1 MGKTDWGG
9 RVTAYPA
16 EAVDRYRGA
25 GYWGSLP
32 IAAEFRAVAARVP
45 DREAV
50 VAPDG
55 RLTYR
60 ELDEQADRLALG
72 LVQLGLQPGQTAI
85 LQISNR
91 LMSVVAWYG
100 LLKAGLVPACS
111 LTAHRAHEIGAI
123 SRKTGAVA
131 HLAEAGGNFDLIA
144 FAREQRAGHPTLRYV
159 LTLGAPARS
168 QPPAQPGTD
177 EAQVEDLIEQADPG
191 LARKV
196 VDGIQAGI
204 DPDDVAVFQL
214 SGGTTGVPK
223 VIPRLHAEY
232 WYNARAYAAA
242 SGWDETTRNGHLIP
256 VIHNAG
262 IVCGVHAPHSVGGC
276 LLLTT
281 ADLDQALPMLA
292 AEQVTDV
299 LFGHGHYSAVTH
311 PAFSRLASSLRRVVL
326 SGAKVPLPLFEALER
341 HGLWAGQLFGMGE
354 GFFALS
360 SLTAPREA
368 RLTTVGTPISPLDEF
383 RVLAPAAEHEVAEG
397 EVGELACRGPYTLRG
412 YFDAPD
418 VNRAAFTADGFYRTG
433 DLVAARWFG
442 EERSISVEGRL
453 KDIINRGGEK
463 ISAEEVEVLLLRHP
477 GIQAVAVVPMPDKR
491 LGERSCAYLVA
502 TGRELELADLQAHLA
517 GLGLAKFKWPER
529 LEWVPALPKTAV
541 GKLDKKLLQREIAAK
556 VAEEHARTSGLPQ
569 ARSRHAD
576 GPGSRRS
583 APD

>member
-1 MGKTDWGG
+1 MGKSDWGG
-9 RVTAYPA
+9 RVTEYPA

-32 IAAEFRAVAARVP
+32 IAAEFRATAARVP
-45 DREAV
+45 DRDAV

-60 ELDEQADRLALG
+60 ELDEQADRLAFGLIGLG
-72 LVQLGLQPGQTAI
+72 LRPGQAVILQLG
-85 LQISNR
+85 NR

-100 LLKAGLVPACS
+100 LLKAGLVPVCS

-131 HLAEAGGNFDLIA
+131 HLAEAGGSFDLIA
-144 FAREQRAGHPTLRYV
+144 FAREQQAGHPTLRHV
-159 LTLGAPARS
+159 LSLGAPAAG
-168 QPPAQPGTD
+168 PPGAETR
-177 EAQVEDLIEQADPG
+177 VEDLIERSEPG
-191 LARKV
+191 LARTL
-196 VDGIQAGI
+196 VDDLQAGI
-204 DPDDVAVFQL
+204 DPDDVAAFQL

-242 SGWDETTRNGHLIP
+242 SGWDETTRNAHLIP

-276 LLLTT
+276 LLLTS

-292 AEQVTDV
+292 AERVTDV
-299 LFGHGHYSAVTH
+299 LLGHGHYSAVAH
-311 PAFSRLASSLRRVVL
+311 PAFPPLAATLRRVVL
-326 SGAKVPLPLFEALER
+326 SGAKVPLPLFAALER
-341 HGLWAGQLFGMGE
+341 HELWAGQLFGMGE

-383 RVLAPAAEHEVAEG
+383 RVLDPASEREVADG

-412 YFDAPD
+412 YFDAPE
-418 VNRAAFTADGFYRTG
+418 VNRSAFTSDGFYRTG

-442 EERSISVEGRL
+442 RQRSISVEGRL

-477 GIQAVAVVPMPDKR
+477 GIAAAAVVPMPDER

-502 TGRELELADLQAHLA
+502 TGRDLELAELRAHLD
-517 GLGLAKFKWPER
+517 GLGVAKFKWPER
-529 LEWVPALPKTAV
+529 LEWVAALPTTAV
-541 GKLDKKLLQREIAAK
+541 GKLDKKLMQRDITAKLAA
-556 VAEEHARTSGLPQ
+556 ERAREP
-569 ARSRHAD
+569 A
-576 GPGSRRS
+576 
-583 APD
+583 

>member
-1 MGKTDWGG
+1 MGKLDWGG
-9 RVTAYPA
+9 CVTPYPA
-16 EAVDRYRGA
+16 EAVSRYRGA
-25 GYWGSLP
+25 GAWGNLP

-55 RLTYR
+55 SLTFR

-72 LVQLGLQPGQTAI
+72 LSGLGLTPGQRVI
-85 LQISNR
+85 LQIGNR
-91 LMSVVAWYG
+91 LLSVVAWYG
-100 LLKAGLVPACS
+100 LLKAGLIPVCS

-131 HLAEAGGNFDLIA
+131 HLAEAGTGSFDLTA
-144 FAREQRAGHPTLRYV
+144 FAREHRAGHPTLRYV
-159 LTLGAPARS
+159 LTLGAPAGGSR
-168 QPPAQPGTD
+168 AAG
-177 EAQVEDLIEQADPG
+177 EARLEDLIERADPG
-191 LARKV
+191 AARTA

-256 VIHNAG
+256 VVHNAG

-281 ADLDQALPMLA
+281 ADLDQALPQLA
-292 AEQVTDV
+292 AGRVTDV
-299 LFGHGHYSAVTH
+299 LFGHGHYGAIAH
-311 PAFSRLASSLRRVVL
+311 PFFSSLVPTLRRVVL

-341 HGLWAGQLFGMGE
+341 HALWTGQLFGMGE

-360 SLTAPREA
+360 DLTAPRQA
-368 RLTTVGTPISPLDEF
+368 RLTTVGTPISALDEF
-383 RVLAPAAEHEVAEG
+383 RVLDPASEREVPDG

-412 YFDAPD
+412 YFDAPE
-418 VNRAAFTADGFYRTG
+418 VNRAAFTSDGFYRTG
-433 DLVAARWFG
+433 DLVAAVSFG
-442 EERSISVEGRL
+442 GRRSISVEGRL

-477 GIQAVAVVPMPDKR
+477 GIQSVAVVAMPDER
-491 LGERSCAYLVA
+491 LGERSCAFLVA
-502 TGRELELADLQAHLA
+502 TGRELALGEVQEHLA
-517 GLGLAKFKWPER
+517 GLGVAKFKWPER
-529 LEWVPALPKTAV
+529 LEWVAALPKTAV
-541 GKLDKKLLQREIAAK
+541 GKLDKKRLQREIAARLAQERA
-556 VAEEHARTSGLPQ
+556 VARAPS
-569 ARSRHAD
+569 ASR
-576 GPGSRRS
+576 PRR
-583 APD
+583 

>member
-1 MGKTDWGG
+1 MGTSDWGG

-45 DREAV
+45 DRDAV

-60 ELDEQADRLALG
+60 ELDERADRLAFGLIRLG
-72 LVQLGLQPGQTAI
+72 LRPGQAVILQLG
-85 LQISNR
+85 NR

-100 LLKAGLVPACS
+100 LLKAGLVPVCS

-131 HLAEAGGNFDLIA
+131 HRAEAGGNFDLIA
-144 FAREQRAGHPTLRYV
+144 FAREQQAGHPTLRHV
-159 LTLGAPARS
+159 LSLGAAAAGRPAAETR
-168 QPPAQPGTD
+168 
-177 EAQVEDLIEQADPG
+177 VEDLIERSEPG
-191 LARKV
+191 LARTV
-196 VDGIQAGI
+196 VDDIQAGI
-204 DPDDVAVFQL
+204 DPDDVAAFQL

-242 SGWDETTRNGHLIP
+242 SGWDETTRNAHLIP

-276 LLLTT
+276 LLLTS

-292 AEQVTDV
+292 AERVTDV
-299 LFGHGHYSAVTH
+299 LLGHGHYSAVAH
-311 PAFSRLASSLRRVVL
+311 PAFPSLAATLRRVVL
-326 SGAKVPLPLFEALER
+326 SGAKVPLPVFAALEAQE
-341 HGLWAGQLFGMGE
+341 LWAGQLFGMGE

-360 SLTAPREA
+360 SLAAPREA

-383 RVLAPAAEHEVAEG
+383 RVLDPASEREVADG

-412 YFDAPD
+412 YFDAPE
-418 VNRAAFTADGFYRTG
+418 VNRSAFTSDGFYRTG

-442 EERSISVEGRL
+442 RQRSISVEGRL

-477 GIQAVAVVPMPDKR
+477 GIAAAAVVPMPDER

-502 TGRELELADLQAHLA
+502 TGRDLELVELQAHLD
-517 GLGLAKFKWPER
+517 GLGVAKFKWPER
-529 LEWVPALPKTAV
+529 LEWVPALPTTPV
-541 GKLDKKLLQREIAAK
+541 GKLDKKLMQRDIAAK
-556 VAEEHARTSGLPQ
+556 LAAERARK
-569 ARSRHAD
+569 
-576 GPGSRRS
+576 S
-583 APD
+583 A

>member
-1 MGKTDWGG
+1 MTKGNWSG
-9 RVTAYPA
+9 RVTRYPP
-16 EAVDRYRGA
+16 EAVNRYRGA

-45 DREAV
+45 GREAI

-60 ELDEQADRLALG
+60 ELDQQADRLALG
-72 LVQLGLQPGQTAI
+72 LVQLGLRPGQAVI
-85 LQISNR
+85 LQLGNR

-100 LLKAGLVPACS
+100 LLKAGLVPVCS
-111 LTAHRAHEIGAI
+111 LTAHRAHEIGAV

-131 HLAEAGGNFDLIA
+131 HLAEAGGRFDLVA
-144 FAREQRAGHPTLRYV
+144 FAREHQDGHPTVRYV
-159 LTLGAPARS
+159 LSVGAAE
-168 QPPAQPGTD
+168 PGAETR
-177 EAQVEDLIEQADPG
+177 VEDLIERADPDV
-191 LARKV
+191 ARKV
-196 VDGIQAGI
+196 VDDIQASI

-232 WYNARAYAAA
+232 WYNARAYAEA
-242 SGWDETTRNGHLIP
+242 SGWGETTRNAHLIP

-281 ADLDQALPMLA
+281 ADLGQALPLLA
-292 AEQVTDV
+292 AERVTDV
-299 LFGHGHYSAVTH
+299 LLGHGHYGAVTH
-311 PAFSRLASSLRRVVL
+311 PAFPPLAATLRRVVL

-341 HGLWAGQLFGMGE
+341 RGLWTGQLFGMGE
-354 GFFALS
+354 GFFSLS

-383 RVLAPAAEHEVAEG
+383 RVLDPASEREVADG
-397 EVGELACRGPYTLRG
+397 ETGELACRGPYTLRG
-412 YFDAPD
+412 YFDAAD
-418 VNRAAFTADGFYRTG
+418 LNQAAFTSDGFYRTG
-433 DLVAARWFG
+433 DLVAALWFG
-442 EERSISVEGRL
+442 PERSISVEGRL

-477 GIQAVAVVPMPDKR
+477 GIQAAAVIPMPDER

-502 TGRELELADLQAHLA
+502 TRRELELADLQAHLD
-517 GLGLAKFKWPER
+517 GLGVAKFKWPER

-541 GKLDKKLLQREIAAK
+541 GKLDKKSLQRDIAAK
-556 VAEEHARTSGLPQ
+556 LAAER
-569 ARSRHAD
+569 AD
-576 GPGSRRS
+576 ELI
-583 APD
+583 